1 MMQSPTLR
9 FMRVLGA
16 LAVLAVGA
24 VHLQQYAG
32 SGYNA
37 VPTIGPLFLL
47 NGIAAGII
55 GVALL
60 LPLERWMSARS
71 SDAAVGIL
79 AVGAVAIAIGA
90 LIALF
95 ISEASSLF
103 GFSEHG
109 YDSAIVTAIAAEA
122 ATILLLVPVAMN
134 ALGRFLA
141 KRGATP
147 PRSRSR
153 DDLGARRGASPLA
166 SRH

>member
-60 LPLERWMSARS
+60 LPWS
-71 SDAAVGIL
+71 G
-79 AVGAVAIAIGA
+79 GC
-90 LIALF
+90 
-95 ISEASSLF
+95 
-103 GFSEHG
+103 
-109 YDSAIVTAIAAEA
+109 
-122 ATILLLVPVAMN
+122 P
-134 ALGRFLA
+134 
-141 KRGATP
+141 RGAPMP
-147 PRSRSR
+147 PSGYLRLGLWPSRSER
-153 DDLGARRGASPLA
+153 
-166 SRH
+166 

>member
-1 MMQSPTLR
+1 M
-9 FMRVLGA
+9 
-16 LAVLAVGA
+16 
-24 VHLQQYAG
+24 
-32 SGYNA
+32 
-37 VPTIGPLFLL
+37 
-47 NGIAAGII
+47 
-55 GVALL
+55 
-60 LPLERWMSARS
+60 
-71 SDAAVGIL
+71 
-79 AVGAVAIAIGA
+79 AIAIGA

>member
-1 MMQSPTLR
+1 MMQRPTLR
-9 FMRVLGA
+9 FVRVLGA

-24 VHLQQYAG
+24 VHLQRYG

-47 NGIAAGII
+47 NGIAAVII

-60 LPLERWMSARS
+60 APLERWVS
-71 SDAAVGIL
+71 SRTADALVGIL
-79 AVGAVAIAIGA
+79 AVGAVAIALGA

-122 ATILLLVPVAMN
+122 ATILLLAPVAIN
-134 ALGRFLA
+134 ALNRFLA
-141 KRGATP
+141 NRGAA
-147 PRSRSR
+147 RSRSR
-153 DDLGARRGASPLA
+153 PRDELRARRGASPVVP
-166 SRH
+166 RR

>member
-1 MMQSPTLR
+1 MRRQALR
-9 FMRVLGA
+9 VMRVLGA

-24 VHLQQYAG
+24 VHLQQYAA
-32 SGYNA
+32 SGYHA

-47 NGIAAGII
+47 NGIAAAII

-60 LPLERWMSARS
+60 LPLERWVSARTA
-71 SDAAVGIL
+71 DAAVGIL
-79 AVGAVAIAIGA
+79 AVGAVAIAVGA

-122 ATILLLVPVAMN
+122 ATILLLAPVAID
-134 ALGRFLA
+134 ALGGFLA
-141 KRGATP
+141 NRGATP

-153 DDLGARRGASPLA
+153 DDLGARRGANPVA
-166 SRH
+166 PRR

>member
-1 MMQSPTLR
+1 MQSPTLR
-9 FMRVLGA
+9 VMRVLGA

-32 SGYNA
+32 GGYNA

-47 NGIAAGII
+47 NGIAAAVI

-60 LPLERWMSARS
+60 APWERWLS
-71 SDAAVGIL
+71 SRTADAAVGVL
-79 AVGAVAIAIGA
+79 AVGGVTIAVGA

-122 ATILLLVPVAMN
+122 ATILLLAPVAMK
-134 ALGRFLA
+134 ALGRFLES
-141 KRGATP
+141 RGAAQPRPTP
-147 PRSRSR
+147 R
-153 DDLGARRGASPLA
+153 DELRARRGASPVVPP
-166 SRH
+166 R